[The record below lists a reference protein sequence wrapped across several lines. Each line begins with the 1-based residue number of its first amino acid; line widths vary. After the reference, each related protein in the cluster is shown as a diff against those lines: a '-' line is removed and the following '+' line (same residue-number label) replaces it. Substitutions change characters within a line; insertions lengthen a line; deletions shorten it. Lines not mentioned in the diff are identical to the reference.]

1 MQSMRYETVT
11 ETEVLD
17 RKTGLIWM
25 KDPKIDLN
33 FEQAKQYAERISTIN
48 GKFWRIPTIEELV
61 SLVDYTLC
69 TPNTPAS
76 TFPNMLQNI
85 YWSFSNYWGEVD
97 RVWVV
102 NFYDGKIM
110 DYGLGDNVALVL
122 LVR

>member
-1 MQSMRYETVT
+1 MRYIES
-11 ETEVLD
+11 ENEVID
-17 RKTGLIWM
+17 TKTGLIWM
-25 KDPKIDLN
+25 KDPEIDLK
-33 FEQAKQYAERISTIN
+33 FEQAKQYAERISTITGN
-48 GKFWRIPTIEELV
+48 SWRIPTIGELV

-69 TPNTPAS
+69 MPNTPAS
-76 TFPNMLQNI
+76 TFPNMLQNT
-85 YWSFSNYWGEVD
+85 YWSSSNYWGEAN